1 LTISIHPLKISY
13 NFPMQLIPARPS
25 TFFSKIERA
34 LILACL
40 FLLFACQPQ
49 TAPRVR
55 LVVDGQA
62 RDIAAGDRVPLHMLA
77 NAGVAFSP
85 ADRVLMNGIPVPLD
99 QPIQPQAVFTLQL
112 RRAVPVTLV
121 APNGQITVTTA
132 ASSVGEALREAG
144 VPLFVSDRVE
154 PPVETSLASGMTVTI
169 TPGRELTVQ
178 AARQTVRVR
187 SSAAT
192 IGQVLAEAGLPLVGL
207 DSATPSENEA
217 LPADGQIRIVRVT
230 ESIDSAYQ
238 VIPYETQLIVTT
250 ELQPPAQDVLDAGEV
265 GISLNRTRVRYE
277 DGIEISRVVE
287 SANILR
293 LPRTRVARS
302 SYWKA
307 IEMYAT
313 SYHPCETGTCSY
325 GTSSGM
331 KAGYGIVALNLDWY
345 RALKGMSVYI
355 PGYGTGVV
363 GDVCP
368 GCVGKP
374 WIDLGY
380 DQSNYVG
387 WSSMVTVYFLA
398 PAPLEIPWFLQ

>member
-99 QPIQPQAVFTLQL
+99 QPIQPQTVFTLQL

-178 AARQTVRVR
+178 AAGQTVRVR

>member
-1 LTISIHPLKISY
+1 LLNGVSV
-13 NFPMQLIPARPS
+13 PM
-25 TFFSKIERA
+25 
-34 LILACL
+34 
-40 FLLFACQPQ
+40 
-49 TAPRVR
+49 
-55 LVVDGQA
+55 
-62 RDIAAGDRVPLHMLA
+62 
-77 NAGVAFSP
+77 
-85 ADRVLMNGIPVPLD
+85 D
-99 QPIQPQAVFTLQL
+99 QPIQPQGLFTLQL
-112 RRAVPVTLV
+112 RRAVSVTLI
-121 APNGQITVTTA
+121 APNGQIAVNTA
-132 ASSVGEALREAG
+132 AFTVGEVLREAG
-144 VPLFVSDRVE
+144 VSLFVSDRVE
-154 PPVETSLASGMTVTI
+154 PLVETSIVSGMTVTI
-169 TPGRELTVQ
+169 TPGRDLTVQ
-178 AARQTVRVR
+178 AAGQTVRVR

-192 IGQVLAEAGLPLVGL
+192 VGQVLAEAGIPLLGL
-207 DSATPSENEA
+207 DSATPSERDA

-238 VIPYETQLIVTT
+238 VIPYETQLIVTA

-277 DGIEISRVVE
+277 DGIETGRVVE
-287 SANILR
+287 SASILR

-302 SYWKA
+302 SYWKTL
-307 IEMYAT
+307 EMYAT

-331 KAGYGIVALNLDWY
+331 KAGFGVVALTLDWY
-345 RALKGMSVYI
+345 RALKGVSVYI

>member
-99 QPIQPQAVFTLQL
+99 QPTQPQTVFTLQL

>member
-1 LTISIHPLKISY
+1 MSSTL
-13 NFPMQLIPARPS
+13 QRRLIVAR
-25 TFFSKIERA
+25 
-34 LILACL
+34 L
-40 FLLFACQPQ
+40 LLFVFIFAACQPQ

-55 LVVDGQA
+55 FVIDGQA
-62 RDIAAGDRVPLHMLA
+62 CDIAAGDLVPMHMLA
-77 NAGVAFSP
+77 NADIAFSP
-85 ADRVLMNGIPVPLD
+85 ADRVLVNGSPAPMD
-99 QPIQPQAVFTLQL
+99 SPIQSQGLVTLQL
-112 RRAVPVTLV
+112 RRAVPVTLM
-121 APNGQITVTTA
+121 APNGQITVNTA
-132 ASSVGEALREAG
+132 AFTVGEVLQEAG
-144 VPLFVSDRVE
+144 VSLFVSDRVE
-154 PPVETSLASGMTVTI
+154 PPVETSITSGMTVTI
-169 TPGRELTVQ
+169 TPGRELTVS
-178 AARQTVRVR
+178 AGNETVRVR

-192 IGQVLAEAGLPLVGL
+192 VGQVLAKAGIPLVGL

-230 ESIDSAYQ
+230 ESVNSAYQ
-238 VIPYETQLIVTT
+238 VIPYETELIVTT

-277 DGIEISRVVE
+277 DGAETSRIVE
-287 SANILR
+287 SEIILR

-331 KAGYGIVALNLDWY
+331 KAGFGVVAMNLDWY

-380 DQSNYVG
+380 DQSNFVG
-387 WSSMVTVYFLA
+387 WSSWVTVYFLA